1 MLGTLDNHTGRR
13 VWAET
18 AARSQPTE
26 GPCGWA
32 WRLPCPRALR
42 PSGCS
47 LLGWGAQA
55 IRLLRVPQTSQLYQ
69 ALPKPRL
76 LGAAAAPLSWKPVP
90 PSPAEC
96 MELAL
101 SSEDA
106 GLPETQK
113 APPAAHGPFK
123 GQRRPRVGT
132 EETADGRP
140 CSPGGGAHL
149 GAAAAGA

>member
-1 MLGTLDNHTGRR
+1 MGL
-13 VWAET
+13 
-18 AARSQPTE
+18 AAP
-26 GPCGWA
+26 
-32 WRLPCPRALR
+32 LPRALR

-55 IRLLRVPQTSQLYQ
+55 IRLLWVPQTSQLHQ
-69 ALPKPRL
+69 ALPNPRPL
-76 LGAAAAPLSWKPVP
+76 WAPWQHLFRGSPSL

-101 SSEDA
+101 QSENA
-106 GLPETQK
+106 GLPETEK
-113 APPAAHGPFK
+113 APPAALGPFK
-123 GQRRPRVGT
+123 GQLRPRVGT
-132 EETADGRP
+132 EETADRRP